1 MPGPSGEI
9 DPHVAGLI
17 RLVVLD
23 VDGVLTD
30 GGIYV
35 GAWPGQD
42 AIELKRFDI
51 QDGLGIKMLRWAG
64 IDVAIVSGRVSE
76 ATARRA
82 SPSWT
87 ASISS
92 RSEASAE
99 PPPTN

>member
-1 MPGPSGEI
+1 MPGPSGDI

-42 AIELKRFDI
+42 AIELKRFDV
-51 QDGLGIKMLRWAG
+51 QDGLGGQDAPL
-64 IDVAIVSGRVSE
+64 GRNRGRDCFRTGLGGHG
-76 ATARRA
+76 TARRR
-82 SPSWT
+82 T
-87 ASISS
+87 
-92 RSEASAE
+92 RGG
-99 PPPTN
+99 